1 MKRNTILSVTFILA
15 FSWQLCAQVNLNLKV
30 FLEGPFTGTDMS
42 TALNAAGLIPLN
54 QPYNVSPWNYPGN
67 EQVSSIP
74 NSDIVDWV
82 LVELR
87 ETTGGA
93 STATPDKMINRQAAF
108 IQADGSMVGIDGS
121 SMITY
126 SGTLTANLYVIIR
139 HRNHLAIMS
148 SGPLTNVGGIYSW
161 DFTDQLTKAYLDGQK
176 YIIGG
181 HFGMIGGDCNASGRI
196 NSVDED
202 FKWTNQSGK
211 AGYYSS
217 DLNLDLQVNN
227 IDKDSIWYA
236 NIGRENKLP
245 EGVYFICGFELF
257 DDRDGQYYNTV
268 LIGTQC
274 WMAENLNIGIKIT
287 GFNSQTDNSIIEKY
301 CYYDNTANCDTYGG
315 LYQWNEMM
323 EYSTTPGVQGICPA
337 GWHLPT
343 NTEWTILTN
352 FLGGANVAGG
362 KMKTTGTI
370 EAGTGLWLSPNYG
383 ATNLSGFSALPGGYR
398 HYFGNCD
405 NLNYMAYFFSSSEQS
420 ANYAWALYLYT
431 NNTHATAVYDNKN
444 HSFSIRCIRD

>member
-1 MKRNTILSVTFILA
+1 MRKITVFTVSLFIAAA
-15 FSWQLCAQVNLNLKV
+15 FHVNAQITLDLKV
-30 FLEGPFTGTDMS
+30 FLEGPFNGTEMN
-42 TALNAAGLIPLN
+42 TNIIALPDFPLS
-54 QPYNVSPWNYPGN
+54 QPYNISPWNYNGT
-67 EQVSSIP
+67 EWVSVIP
-74 NSDIVDWV
+74 NTDIVDWV

-87 ETTGGA
+87 DTEGDST
-93 STATPDKMINRQAAF
+93 TATPDKMINRQAAF
-108 IQADGSMVGIDGS
+108 LKKDGTIAGMDGINPISYAGT
-121 SMITY
+121 ITN
-126 SGTLTANLYVIIR
+126 NLYVVIW
-139 HRNHLAIMS
+139 HRNHLAVMS
-148 SGPLTNVGGIYSW
+148 SGPLTNAGGIYTW
-161 DFTDQLTKAYLDGQK
+161 YFMDQLSKAYLDGQK
-176 YIIGG
+176 YLIGG

-245 EGVYFICGFELF
+245 EGIYFTCGFELF

-274 WMAENLNIGIKIT
+274 WMAENLNIGSMIT
-287 GFNSQTDNSIIEKY
+287 GFNNPTDNSIIEKY
-301 CYYDNTANCDTYGG
+301 CYLDNTAYCDTYGG

-323 EYSTTPGVQGICPA
+323 EYSTSPGVQGICPD

-343 NTEWTILTN
+343 ITEWTILTN

-398 HYFGNCD
+398 HYFGYCD

-420 ANYAWALYLYT
+420 TNYAWALWLYT
-431 NNTHATAVYDNKN
+431 NNTHATAIYDNKN
-444 HSFSIRCIRD
+444 QSFSIRCIHD